1 MRAYDEP
8 FPAVP
13 AIRPVA
19 RVLGFTLVLVRRSLQ
34 AAACWALLVV
44 WADAADARMVL
55 ADPAARFRWVL
66 VAGAVTA
73 AAACAVDLLE
83 ALWHARAGRRSTAG
97 RRPT

>member
-8 FPAVP
+8 SPAVP

-66 VAGAVTA
+66 VAGGRGPKRCA
-73 AAACAVDLLE
+73 ADPNDATWRPGAS
-83 ALWHARAGRRSTAG
+83 AR
-97 RRPT
+97 